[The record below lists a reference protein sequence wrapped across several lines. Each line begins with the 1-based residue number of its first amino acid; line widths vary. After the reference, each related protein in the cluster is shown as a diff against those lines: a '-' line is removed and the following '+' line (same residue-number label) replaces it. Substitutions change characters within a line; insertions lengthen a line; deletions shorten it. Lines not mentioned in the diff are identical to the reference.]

1 MTTRKTYTPE
11 FKREAVRMAQERGN
25 KSEVARE
32 LGIHISV
39 LRRWEVQIEKEGER
53 AFPGKGNPRD
63 EEMYRLQRE
72 NARLQEE
79 NEILKKAVGVFSSRP
94 R

>member
-1 MTTRKTYTPE
+1 MTTRKTYTAE

-39 LRRWEVQIEKEGER
+39 LRRWELQIEKEGER

-72 NARLQEE
+72 NARLQEK